1 MAMLPSPQRPEA
13 CRHGI
18 LQRQQGAHSERNRLV
33 EARGRRAHRVGLK
46 LIFFGG
52 TKKTGTYF
60 ELFGIEFGSSDREP
74 MSTFECWFV
83 GLALIAGGSFIFRH
97 SVWG

>member
-1 MAMLPSPQRPEA
+1 MNETAWLKLA
-13 CRHGI
+13 A
-18 LQRQQGAHSERNRLV
+18 GALIV
-33 EARGRRAHRVGLK
+33 WGLK

-60 ELFGIEFGSSDREP
+60 ELFGIEFGSGDREP
-74 MSTFECWFV
+74 MGTFECWFV

-97 SVWG
+97 AVWG